1 MSSKIFDGTLFPGG
15 LNGAHPKIGR
25 LLPKGC
31 YAGGM
36 ITDGPPDRWL
46 MEQEIA
52 RNIVQPNRGEMPADN
67 YIEEIGE
74 AAWCWGKPEND
85 QGAIDRRTG
94 FLEVLRDVVGK
105 GPRFCWYDWPM
116 GNIMQAIDWRD
127 PGYFGQWV
135 SPIFHQLMRS
145 RLDVWPNM
153 GATRANWLDLLDG
166 IGLSLYWN
174 TDTSKLMPPGTT
186 EAQAYLTCVEPLLEL
201 AHSFGKPVYSFARI
215 MAPDESKLPE
225 GIPVPQDVIN
235 TYYKMAQPRG
245 AGAALVIWEAFGWN
259 ASGPPKDAPG
269 MLAFAHK

>member
-52 RNIVQPNRGEMPADN
+52 RNIVQPNRREMPADN

-94 FLEVLRDVVGK
+94 FLEVLRDV
-105 GPRFCWYDWPM
+105 
-116 GNIMQAIDWRD
+116 
-127 PGYFGQWV
+127 
-135 SPIFHQLMRS
+135 
-145 RLDVWPNM
+145 DVWPNM